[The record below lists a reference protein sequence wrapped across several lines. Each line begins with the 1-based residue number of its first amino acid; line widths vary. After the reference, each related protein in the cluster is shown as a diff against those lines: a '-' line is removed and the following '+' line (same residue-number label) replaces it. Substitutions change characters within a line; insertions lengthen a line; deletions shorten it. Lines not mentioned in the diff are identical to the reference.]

1 MCRSRSAPARGL
13 LAGPLALSSAPAP
26 MTGDELKSEQKGVM
40 VFKEGNDVKA
50 ALLKLSDQDR

>member
-1 MCRSRSAPARGL
+1 
-13 LAGPLALSSAPAP
+13 